1 MTDFMPPT
9 SKERGLRSGT
19 VPTPLVVGLGAAC
32 ELANREMEYDHQH
45 VKRLSDMLVQVKMM
59 VVMIYND
66 GDHQDGGDIQMENYN
81 QLLPWISPHFDD
93 DLTPLGRDQSIAKC
107 GEKWRRKCLPWVCQ
121 PQLPLC

>member
-19 VPTPLVVGLGAAC
+19 VPTPLVVGLGAPC

-59 VVMIYND
+59 VVMVIIRIVVIYRWKL
-66 GDHQDGGDIQMENYN
+66 QPPPTFDISS
-81 QLLPWISPHFDD
+81 L
-93 DLTPLGRDQSIAKC
+93 
-107 GEKWRRKCLPWVCQ
+107 
-121 PQLPLC
+121 

>member
-1 MTDFMPPT
+1 MTDFIPTT

-59 VVMIYND
+59 VVMIMTVMTD
-66 GDHQDGGDIQMENYN
+66 GDHQDCGDIRMENN
-81 QLLPWISPHFDD
+81 NHLL
-93 DLTPLGRDQSIAKC
+93 T
-107 GEKWRRKCLPWVCQ
+107 
-121 PQLPLC
+121 

>member
-1 MTDFMPPT
+1 MTDFMPTT

-59 VVMIYND
+59 VVMIMIMVIIRIVVTYRCK
-66 GDHQDGGDIQMENYN
+66 ITT
-81 QLLPWISPHFDD
+81 IS
-93 DLTPLGRDQSIAKC
+93 
-107 GEKWRRKCLPWVCQ
+107 
-121 PQLPLC
+121 

>member
-1 MTDFMPPT
+1 MTDFIPTT

-59 VVMIYND
+59 VVMIMTVMTD
-66 GDHQDGGDIQMENYN
+66 GDHQDCGAIRMENN
-81 QLLPWISPHFDD
+81 NHF
-93 DLTPLGRDQSIAKC
+93 LT
-107 GEKWRRKCLPWVCQ
+107 
-121 PQLPLC
+121 